1 MGTKAKNDSM
11 GKEATSRVQFYQ
23 KTGLIHTYTIEST
36 YFKGEFNKDN
46 VENEKGKI
54 YFIKDFETTGFD
66 LLNSILDY
74 EKLFLSDNLLRSEY
88 QTLENAR
95 RHIAQI
101 IKFNEDRFRFNYGLK
116 DFINN
121 IEEKKKW
128 ITVKEINDARM
139 KFKAQME
146 DNKINT
152 KKKNIK
158 NSKIINKN
166 KTNINLRKWTKF
178 ENSKVNLNDDIHI
191 KVDNKTN
198 RLPFRNI
205 DITFN
210 KNLSNMNIAN
220 KREYANI
227 KNSKI
232 TFDYNSFSKK
242 EKENKS
248 IKSDNINNSN
258 LKNKKF
264 LRPLKN
270 KG

>member
-1 MGTKAKNDSM
+1 MGSKAKNDSM

-46 VENEKGKI
+46 IENENGKI
-54 YFIKDFETTGFD
+54 YFIKDFEKTGFD

-74 EKLFLSDNLLRSEY
+74 EKLFLSDNLLRSEF

-101 IKFNEDRFRFNYGLK
+101 IKFNEDRFRFNFGLK

-128 ITVKEINDARM
+128 MTVKEINDARM
-139 KFKAQME
+139 KFKSQME
-146 DNKINT
+146 DNKINV
-152 KKKNIK
+152 KKKNSK
-158 NSKIINKN
+158 NINKN
-166 KTNINLRKWTKF
+166 KTNINLRKWTRF
-178 ENSKVNLNDDIHI
+178 ENSKINLNEDLHMKIEH
-191 KVDNKTN
+191 KTN

-210 KNLSNMNIAN
+210 KEQSNIVN
-220 KREYANI
+220 KREYSNLK
-227 KNSKI
+227 KNKI
-232 TFDYNSFSKK
+232 IFDYNSFHKK
-242 EKENKS
+242 ENENKT
-248 IKSDNINNSN
+248 IKSNNNSN
-258 LKNKKF
+258 YKNNKF
-264 LRPLKN
+264 LKPLKN

>member
-1 MGTKAKNDSM
+1 M
-11 GKEATSRVQFYQ
+11 
-23 KTGLIHTYTIEST
+23 
-36 YFKGEFNKDN
+36 
-46 VENEKGKI
+46 
-54 YFIKDFETTGFD
+54 
-66 LLNSILDY
+66 
-74 EKLFLSDNLLRSEY
+74 
-88 QTLENAR
+88 
-95 RHIAQI
+95 
-101 IKFNEDRFRFNYGLK
+101 
-116 DFINN
+116 
-121 IEEKKKW
+121 
-128 ITVKEINDARM
+128 
-139 KFKAQME
+139 
-146 DNKINT
+146 
-152 KKKNIK
+152 
-158 NSKIINKN
+158 
-166 KTNINLRKWTKF
+166 RKWTKF

-210 KNLSNMNIAN
+210 KNLSNMNISK

-242 EKENKS
+242 ERENKS

>member
-1 MGTKAKNDSM
+1 M
-11 GKEATSRVQFYQ
+11 
-23 KTGLIHTYTIEST
+23 
-36 YFKGEFNKDN
+36 
-46 VENEKGKI
+46 
-54 YFIKDFETTGFD
+54 
-66 LLNSILDY
+66 
-74 EKLFLSDNLLRSEY
+74 
-88 QTLENAR
+88 
-95 RHIAQI
+95 
-101 IKFNEDRFRFNYGLK
+101 
-116 DFINN
+116 
-121 IEEKKKW
+121 